1 MKLSLT
7 VLSALVVSGLLACGG
22 TEAVEAL
29 EPLAQEE
36 SALETC
42 TTTCSNGSTVSC
54 TGTTCNTYP
63 GESVECDGLHK
74 ICPISLPSICL
85 QPNSSCLSLAGK
97 ACSPAGS
104 GTRSCCINRR
114 VGNCF
119 CTIQGVWACSAN

>member
-22 TEAVEAL
+22 TDAVEAQ

-36 SALETC
+36 SALVTC
-42 TTTCSNGSTVSC
+42 TTTCPNGTTVSC
-54 TGTTCNTYP
+54 QGNTCNTYP
-63 GESVECDGLHK
+63 GESVECDGFHN

-85 QPNSSCLSLAGK
+85 QPQSACSTVAGK
-97 ACSPAGS
+97 PCAPAGS